1 MAELTR
7 VAFLALLA
15 LVGIQRLAELRVSR
29 RNRRRLLARG
39 ARLAPDPSYRW
50 MVALHAA
57 VLGGAGAEVWFL
69 RRPFLP
75 ALAVAM
81 GILFLAANALR
92 WWVIRTL
99 GDRWNVEVLDARGMP
114 PVTAGP
120 YRFIRH
126 PNYTAVFVEMVALP
140 LLHTAWLTALLG
152 GLAHL
157 AVLRAR
163 VRAEDAVLLADPGYR
178 SLLGATPRF
187 FPRILPAAGAGK
199 EAPTA
204 AGEGK

>member
-7 VAFLALLA
+7 IAFLALLA

-29 RNRRRLLARG
+29 RHRRRLLARG
-39 ARLAPDPSYRW
+39 ARPAPDPSYPW

-57 VLGGAGAEVWFL
+57 VLGGAAAEVWFL

-75 ALAVAM
+75 VLAVAM
-81 GILFLAANALR
+81 GILFVAANALR
-92 WWVIRTL
+92 WWVIRAL
-99 GDRWNVEVLDARGMP
+99 GERWNVEILNARGMP

-120 YRFIRH
+120 YRYVRH

-140 LLHTAWLTALLG
+140 LIHTAWITAVLG
-152 GLAHL
+152 SLAHL

-163 VRAEDAVLLADPGYR
+163 VRAEDAVLLADPAYR
-178 SLLGATPRF
+178 SRLGATPRF
-187 FPRILPAAGAGK
+187 FPRLLPAAGTGK
-199 EAPTA
+199 QATTA